1 MIFLLHNVIVH
12 NADGVSFVKKQVT
25 NVFPTNVSMS
35 VKLNES
41 NVFSEGHGFHLMRFL
56 ISYYT
61 QKSWLL
67 SLYDIRR

>member
-35 VKLNES
+35 VKLNEY
-41 NVFSEGHGFHLMRFL
+41 NVFS
-56 ISYYT
+56 
-61 QKSWLL
+61 
-67 SLYDIRR
+67 